1 MYENK
6 GLGCVL
12 TETDLEGVELH
23 FFLFFVACRAG
34 NFFSQSSVRLGR
46 RKLHLVLRTGF
57 LLRLRLLACAEVSG
71 RFWGRRCLR
80 LVGRSSFKFSNCCSL
95 FVRTTGRLGEPAPRV
110 SGLQTAVTFI
120 AWRVLLC
127 QWYVT
132 LFRWG
137 WMRRRRATSAVI
149 YSKGAGRD
157 AGGTGIV
164 LHSGSW
170 RFCLDKFGWRSQ
182 GN

>member
-1 MYENK
+1 VYENK

-34 NFFSQSSVRLGR
+34 NCFSQSSVRLGR

-57 LLRLRLLACAEVSG
+57 LLRLRLVACAEVSG

-95 FVRTTGRLGEPAPRV
+95 FVRTTGRLREPAPRFGTSDCCYLYSMESTTV
-110 SGLQTAVTFI
+110 SMVRNAVSLGLDAQAVGDFGG
-120 AWRVLLC
+120 
-127 QWYVT
+127 Y
-132 LFRWG
+132 LFERSWQ
-137 WMRRRRATSAVI
+137 RRRRYGDCATFRQLANLL
-149 YSKGAGRD
+149 R
-157 AGGTGIV
+157 
-164 LHSGSW
+164 
-170 RFCLDKFGWRSQ
+170 
-182 GN
+182 